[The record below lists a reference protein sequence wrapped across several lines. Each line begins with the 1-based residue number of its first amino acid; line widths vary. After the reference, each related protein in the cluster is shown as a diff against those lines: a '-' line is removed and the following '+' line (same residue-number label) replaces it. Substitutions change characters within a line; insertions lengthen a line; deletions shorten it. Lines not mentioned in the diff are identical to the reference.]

1 MNQVNPSEPHTI
13 PKFVDEL
20 PIPPVIK
27 PKKRVNNHP
36 YYEISM
42 KKAMHSFHSS
52 FPATTIWGYEGIFPG
67 PTIETTED
75 ETIYVQWKNQLPQ
88 KHFLP
93 IDRTLHGGDDSES
106 RTVVHVHGAHVA
118 PDSDGFPESWFTKDF
133 KQTGPT
139 FSRKIYE
146 YTNHQSGTTLWYH
159 DHAIGI
165 TRLNVYAG
173 LAGFYLIKNRFE
185 QQLPLPTQPYEIPLF
200 IADKSFRADGS
211 LFYPD
216 NTTPPSSIH
225 PSVVPAFL
233 GNTITV
239 NGKVW
244 PQLTVEPRKYRFRL
258 LNGSNTRAYTLA
270 LENDGDFHLI
280 GTDGGFIPSP
290 IQLNELPLEPAE
302 RADIIIDFSTYKGQK
317 LILKN
322 KDAQDDLSMIMCFN
336 VNLPLKQA
344 DRSKIPTR
352 LPANQ
357 QTLQEENAIRTRLL
371 TLDGRADEY
380 GRPLLLLDNR
390 MWHDPITE
398 KPTLDTIEIWKFINL
413 TDFSHPM
420 HVHLVMFKILHR
432 QEFDVEHFNET
443 GEIKYIGPPTPPR
456 DYEKGWKDIVKA
468 EPHSVASIIMKFE
481 NFTGDYVW
489 HCHILEH
496 EDYDMMRPFQVIEN
510 NESI

>member
-1 MNQVNPSEPHTI
+1 NPSEPHTI

-52 FPATTIWGYEGIFPG
+52 FPATPIWGYEGIFPG

-93 IDRTLHGGDDSES
+93 IDRTLHGGDDPES

-185 QQLPLPTQPYEIPLF
+185 QQLPLPSQPYEIQLF
-200 IADKSFRADGS
+200 IADKSFRADVS
-211 LFYPD
+211 L
-216 NTTPPSSIH
+216 
-225 PSVVPAFL
+225 
-233 GNTITV
+233 
-239 NGKVW
+239 
-244 PQLTVEPRKYRFRL
+244 
-258 LNGSNTRAYTLA
+258 
-270 LENDGDFHLI
+270 
-280 GTDGGFIPSP
+280 
-290 IQLNELPLEPAE
+290 
-302 RADIIIDFSTYKGQK
+302 
-317 LILKN
+317 
-322 KDAQDDLSMIMCFN
+322 
-336 VNLPLKQA
+336 
-344 DRSKIPTR
+344 
-352 LPANQ
+352 
-357 QTLQEENAIRTRLL
+357 
-371 TLDGRADEY
+371 
-380 GRPLLLLDNR
+380 
-390 MWHDPITE
+390 
-398 KPTLDTIEIWKFINL
+398 
-413 TDFSHPM
+413 
-420 HVHLVMFKILHR
+420 
-432 QEFDVEHFNET
+432 
-443 GEIKYIGPPTPPR
+443 
-456 DYEKGWKDIVKA
+456 
-468 EPHSVASIIMKFE
+468 
-481 NFTGDYVW
+481 
-489 HCHILEH
+489 
-496 EDYDMMRPFQVIEN
+496 
-510 NESI
+510 